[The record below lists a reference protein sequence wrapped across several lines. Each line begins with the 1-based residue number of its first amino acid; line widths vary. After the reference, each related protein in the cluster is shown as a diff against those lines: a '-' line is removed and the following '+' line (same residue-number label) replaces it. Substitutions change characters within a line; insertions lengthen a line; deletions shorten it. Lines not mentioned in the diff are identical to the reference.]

1 MKFLFLQLLKETW
14 TQESRKFE
22 VECYITTLHRIVGP
36 DEVSIQLLK
45 EIGAQESRKVKV
57 EGHITTT
64 LHRILGTD
72 EVSVYT
78 SVEGDRGPGV

>member
-1 MKFLFLQLLKETW
+1 MATLSWRATLQQHGKEFFVPLKCLL
-14 TQESRKFE
+14 
-22 VECYITTLHRIVGP
+22 
-36 DEVSIQLLK
+36 IQLLK
-45 EIGAQESRKVKV
+45 NIGAQESRKVKV

-64 LHRILGTD
+64 LHRFLGTD